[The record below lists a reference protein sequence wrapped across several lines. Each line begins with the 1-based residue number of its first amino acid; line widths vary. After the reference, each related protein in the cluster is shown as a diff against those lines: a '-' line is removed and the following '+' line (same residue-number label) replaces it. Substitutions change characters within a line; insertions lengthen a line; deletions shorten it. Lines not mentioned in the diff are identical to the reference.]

1 MTQTISMPDTKPS
14 SLKGVLFL
22 ITAMG
27 LLPFL
32 DVVAKYL
39 GQAGMPILMIV
50 WARMAFGVA
59 LTLPFVVMGG
69 GGAKALLP
77 DRPHWHLLRAGF
89 LIAATFLFFFS
100 LKTMAIA
107 DALAIFFV
115 QPLVVTALS
124 PIVLKETVGLRRW
137 MAVGVGFVGTLIILR
152 PGLSAF
158 GPGSLLALGSGVCL
172 GCYMLVTRAMKGKT
186 SPVVTMFHTS
196 LMGAILTTVAVAF
209 VWQHPTLWQWAQL
222 FMIGAI
228 ATVGHL
234 LITRAYENAEA
245 SLLAPLAYTEIVMA
259 TILGWAFFGD
269 FPDRWTMLGVLILI
283 GSALYISARERVV
296 KVVGPEGLEPPT
308 KAL

>member
-1 MTQTISMPDTKPS
+1 MIAKTAIASTS
-14 SLKGVLFL
+14 SLKGVLLL
-22 ITAMG
+22 IGAMA

-32 DVVAKYL
+32 DVVAKFL
-39 GQAGMPILMIV
+39 ALAGMPVLMIV
-50 WARMAFGVA
+50 WARMASGVM
-59 LTLPFVVMGG
+59 LTLPFVVAEGG
-69 GGAKALLP
+69 TRALIP
-77 DRPHWHLLRAGF
+77 DRPLWHVLRAAF

-124 PIVLKETVGLRRW
+124 PLVLGERVGVNRW
-137 MAVGVGFVGTLIILR
+137 AAVGVGFIGTLIILR

-158 GPGSLLALGSGVCL
+158 GPGAMLALGSGVSL
-172 GCYMLVTRAMKGKT
+172 GFYMLVTRLMKGRT

-196 LMGAILTTVAVAF
+196 LMGAVMTTIGVVF
-209 VWQHPTLWQWAQL
+209 VWQSPSLWQWVQFL
-222 FMIGAI
+222 TVGAI

-259 TILGWAFFGD
+259 TVLGWWFFGD
-269 FPDRWTMLGVLILI
+269 LPDRWTVLGVCILI
-283 GSALYISARERVV
+283 GSALYISARERSVNV
-296 KVVGPEGLEPPT
+296 P
-308 KAL
+308 

>member
-1 MTQTISMPDTKPS
+1 MIAKTAIASTS
-14 SLKGVLFL
+14 SLKGVLLL
-22 ITAMG
+22 IGAMA

-32 DVVAKYL
+32 DVVAKFL
-39 GQAGMPILMIV
+39 ALAGMPVLMIV
-50 WARMAFGVA
+50 WARMASGVM
-59 LTLPFVVMGG
+59 LTLPFVVAEGG
-69 GGAKALLP
+69 TRALIP
-77 DRPHWHLLRAGF
+77 DRPLWHVLRAAF

-124 PIVLKETVGLRRW
+124 PLVLGERVGVNRW
-137 MAVGVGFVGTLIILR
+137 AAVGVGFIGTLIILR

-158 GPGSLLALGSGVCL
+158 GPGAMLALGSGVSL
-172 GCYMLVTRAMKGKT
+172 GFYMLVTRLMKGRT

-196 LMGAILTTVAVAF
+196 LMGAVMTTIGVVF
-209 VWQHPTLWQWAQL
+209 VWQSPSLWQWVQFL
-222 FMIGAI
+222 TVGAI

-259 TILGWAFFGD
+259 TVLGWWFFGD
-269 FPDRWTMLGVLILI
+269 LPDRWTVLGVCILI
-283 GSALYISARERVV
+283 GSALYISARERRVNV
-296 KVVGPEGLEPPT
+296 P
-308 KAL
+308 

>member
-1 MTQTISMPDTKPS
+1 MTQTNPMPHARHS
-14 SLKGVLFL
+14 SLRGVLFL
-22 ITAMG
+22 IAAMG

-59 LTLPFVVMGG
+59 LTLPFVVLGD
-69 GGAKALLP
+69 GAKALRP
-77 DRPHWHLLRAGF
+77 DRPLWHLLRAGF

-124 PIVLKETVGLRRW
+124 PVVLKETVGLNRW
-137 MAVGVGFVGTLIILR
+137 AAVGVGFIGTLIILR

-158 GPGSLLALGSGVCL
+158 GPGSMLALGSGACL

-196 LMGAILTTVAVAF
+196 LMGAILTTIAVVF
-209 VWQHPTLWQWAQL
+209 VWEHPTALQWGQL
-222 FMIGAI
+222 FLIGLI

-234 LITRAYENAEA
+234 LITRAYDNAEA

-269 FPDRWTMLGVLILI
+269 LPDGWTVLGVLILI

>member
-1 MTQTISMPDTKPS
+1 MIAKTAIASTS
-14 SLKGVLFL
+14 SLKGVLLL
-22 ITAMG
+22 IGAMA

-32 DVVAKYL
+32 DVVAKFL
-39 GQAGMPILMIV
+39 ALAGMPVLMIV
-50 WARMAFGVA
+50 WARMASGVM
-59 LTLPFVVMGG
+59 LTLPFVVAEGG
-69 GGAKALLP
+69 TRALIP
-77 DRPHWHLLRAGF
+77 DRPLWHVLRAAF

-124 PIVLKETVGLRRW
+124 PLVLGERVGVNRW
-137 MAVGVGFVGTLIILR
+137 AAVGVGFIGTLIILR

-158 GPGSLLALGSGVCL
+158 GPGAMLALGSGVSL
-172 GCYMLVTRAMKGKT
+172 GFYMLVTRLMKGRT

-196 LMGAILTTVAVAF
+196 LMGAVMTTIGVVF
-209 VWQHPTLWQWAQL
+209 VWQSPSLWQWVQFL
-222 FMIGAI
+222 TVGAI

-259 TILGWAFFGD
+259 TVLGWLFFGD
-269 FPDRWTMLGVLILI
+269 LPDRWTVLGVCILI
-283 GSALYISARERVV
+283 GSALYISARERRVNV
-296 KVVGPEGLEPPT
+296 P
-308 KAL
+308 